1 MEAELNMIKNE
12 TQDYVNRCSAE
23 AKQTLEDV
31 HVASHDLDIMER
43 EAAEL
48 LKATQLNLQGAIKQ
62 SEEKIQMRARELL
75 KLVDSISKYK
85 EYVES
90 KISEMNRDLSET
102 ATAVSEAYR
111 DSFPAQFIN
120 ILNSK
125 KIAHSTILVF
135 DTSKR
140 KRFFEIHVPK
150 QVGEGWFGHLVLGDF
165 VVLLDV
171 TVLFLLLQVFSLPF
185 AASSKVLNGHLRQR
199 VLSGSFTTH
208 VLGFDLSVDDNL
220 VLCAVLCYI
229 FLPIDLVV
237 GKTRI
242 GLAGLA
248 VMGQNLALNIA
259 EKGFPISV
267 YN

>member
-125 KIAHSTILVF
+125 KIAHC
-135 DTSKR
+135 
-140 KRFFEIHVPK
+140 
-150 QVGEGWFGHLVLGDF
+150 DF

-220 VLCAVLCYI
+220 VL
-229 FLPIDLVV
+229 
-237 GKTRI
+237 KTRI